1 MNLTN
6 QCNLSCQYCYEFGAD
21 KVATPE
27 GKPKFMDLETAKAS
41 VDFLLA
47 QSAGRRSVHITFFG
61 GETLMNF
68 PLLKQVVAYANERAA
83 AQGRHID
90 FSLTTNATLLTPA
103 IIEFLSEN
111 RIGVTVSMDGPKEM
125 HDQLRVFAN
134 GSGSYDIIEPR
145 VRALIQNHRTRPIT
159 ARVTLTSGVT
169 DVVRIFR
176 HLKQDLG
183 FHEVGF
189 APVTTSPNQL
199 YAINEQRHGRRAGTV
214 PRAGRRVSGVRSA
227 RRMHGF
233 SNVSDTL
240 AELCQGVNKSHPC
253 GAGLGLLG
261 VGPSGDIAPC
271 HRFVDS
277 DAHAL
282 GHISTGIDRE
292 KQADFLRRGHIDSK
306 YDCHTCWARPLCAG
320 GCHHEAFVRYG
331 DTGHPNLHYC
341 DWIRDWTDTCLKI
354 YGAIGAKNP
363 GFLATVCRKESI
375 MKHLRASEQE
385 SARASTTYVAVAH
398 RGRRGACR
406 IRPAQPQRPHVP
418 MGCALMFS
426 PGWEVDAAGGTAGLC
441 QPVERD
447 IYDCYVSCYW
457 PAQVPDHLNN
467 APDWTSQVRR
477 GHQGLAQSGSGVSI
491 SHEHS
496 KADSA
501 AASLRGVHRVCERGH
516 ALSAGYPGRSAGLRR
531 GQSARSSTGFRW
543 RPARPCPFGCR
554 RITRRSTSPPTTTT
568 ASK

>member
-1 MNLTN
+1 MTATETQVCRLGEFHSFEAGDRRFLYLPAGAIFEVDELAGVVIDRLSESDLPPDNLAAHLVERGLPMQDARELIIEMVHAGVIANGHRPADAVQNPPADFPLQTLVLNLTN

-41 VDFLLA
+41 VDFLLE
-47 QSAGRRSVHITFFG
+47 QSAGRRTIHVTFFG

-68 PLLKQVVAYANERAA
+68 PLLKQVVSYANERAA
-83 AQGRHID
+83 SQGRHID

-103 IIEFLSEN
+103 IIEFLSGN

-134 GSGSYDIIEPR
+134 GRGSYDIIEPK

-169 DVVRIFR
+169 DVVKIFR

-199 YAINEQRHGRRAGTV
+199 YAINGRGMD
-214 PRAGRRVSGVRSA
+214 RVLEEFHLLADEYLEYALRGE
-227 RRMHGF
+227 MHGF
-233 SNVSDTL
+233 TNVSDTL
-240 AELCQGVNKSHPC
+240 SELHQGVNKSHPC
-253 GAGLGLLG
+253 GAGLGLVG

-277 DAHAL
+277 DTHAL
-282 GHISTGIDRE
+282 GHISKGIDRE

-354 YGAIGAKNP
+354 YGAISATNP
-363 GFLATVCRKESI
+363 DFLQRFAER
-375 MKHLRASEQE
+375 RAS
-385 SARASTTYVAVAH
+385 
-398 RGRRGACR
+398 
-406 IRPAQPQRPHVP
+406 
-418 MGCALMFS
+418 
-426 PGWEVDAAGGTAGLC
+426 
-441 QPVERD
+441 
-447 IYDCYVSCYW
+447 
-457 PAQVPDHLNN
+457 
-467 APDWTSQVRR
+467 
-477 GHQGLAQSGSGVSI
+477 
-491 SHEHS
+491 
-496 KADSA
+496 
-501 AASLRGVHRVCERGH
+501 
-516 ALSAGYPGRSAGLRR
+516 
-531 GQSARSSTGFRW
+531 
-543 RPARPCPFGCR
+543 
-554 RITRRSTSPPTTTT
+554 
-568 ASK
+568 

>member
-1 MNLTN
+1 MTAPMAAPITTSGARVYRLGEFHRFDAGGAHFLYLVPAGAIFAVDTAVGKLIDCLSSGELPHQQLMEDLAASGLMIEDAEELIEEMYHANVIVANDSVPDQPQPLPDVFPIQTLVMNLTN

-21 KVATPE
+21 KLATPE
-27 GKPKFMDLETAKAS
+27 GKPKFMDLETAKTS

-47 QSAGRRSVHITFFG
+47 QSGDRRSIHITFFG
-61 GETLMNF
+61 GETLMNY
-68 PLLKQVVAYANERAA
+68 PLLKEVVAYANQRAGE
-83 AQGRHID
+83 QERHID
-90 FSLTTNATLLTPA
+90 FSLTTNATLLTPT

-111 RIGVTVSMDGPKEM
+111 HIGVTVSMDGPKEM
-125 HDQLRVFAN
+125 HDHLRVFAN
-134 GSGSYDIIEPR
+134 GKGSYDIIEPK

-159 ARVTLTSGVT
+159 ARVTLTSGVS
-169 DVVRIFR
+169 DVIRIFR

-199 YAINEQRHGRRAGTV
+199 YAINATGMDSVLDQFHTLADEYLEHALRGE
-214 PRAGRRVSGVRSA
+214 S
-227 RRMHGF
+227 HGF

-282 GHISTGIDRE
+282 GHISTGIDRA

-341 DWIRDWTDTCLKI
+341 DWIRDWTDTCLRI
-354 YGAIGAKNP
+354 YGAIAAGNP
-363 GFLATVCRKESI
+363 GFLQQFAERK
-375 MKHLRASEQE
+375 AS
-385 SARASTTYVAVAH
+385 
-398 RGRRGACR
+398 
-406 IRPAQPQRPHVP
+406 
-418 MGCALMFS
+418 
-426 PGWEVDAAGGTAGLC
+426 
-441 QPVERD
+441 
-447 IYDCYVSCYW
+447 
-457 PAQVPDHLNN
+457 
-467 APDWTSQVRR
+467 
-477 GHQGLAQSGSGVSI
+477 
-491 SHEHS
+491 
-496 KADSA
+496 
-501 AASLRGVHRVCERGH
+501 
-516 ALSAGYPGRSAGLRR
+516 
-531 GQSARSSTGFRW
+531 
-543 RPARPCPFGCR
+543 
-554 RITRRSTSPPTTTT
+554 
-568 ASK
+568 

>member
-1 MNLTN
+1 MTATEAATRVYRLGEFHRFDAQGAHFLYLVPAGAIFAVDSAVGKLIECLASGEMPHQRLVDSLAATGIATEDAEELIAEMVHANVILGRDSVAEPPTSLPDVFPIQTLVMNLTN

-41 VDFLLA
+41 VDFLLG
-47 QSAGRRSVHITFFG
+47 QSQGRRSIHITFFG

-68 PLLKQVVAYANERAA
+68 PLLKQVVAYASERAA
-83 AQGRHID
+83 ADGRHID

-125 HDQLRVFAN
+125 HDHLRVFSN
-134 GSGSYDIIEPR
+134 GRGSYDIIEPR

-159 ARVTLTSGVT
+159 ARVTLTAGVS
-169 DVVRIFR
+169 DVIRIFR
-176 HLKQDLG
+176 HLKHDMG

-189 APVTTSPNQL
+189 APVTSSPNQL
-199 YAINEQRHGRRAGTV
+199 YTIGNQGMDHVLEQFHALADEYLEFALRGEA
-214 PRAGRRVSGVRSA
+214 
-227 RRMHGF
+227 HGF

-277 DAHAL
+277 DQHAL
-282 GHISTGIDRE
+282 GNISTGIDKA
-292 KQADFLRRGHIDSK
+292 KQSEFLQRGHIDSK

-354 YGAIGAKNP
+354 YGAIAAGNP
-363 GFLATVCRKESI
+363 GFLQQFAERK
-375 MKHLRASEQE
+375 
-385 SARASTTYVAVAH
+385 
-398 RGRRGACR
+398 
-406 IRPAQPQRPHVP
+406 
-418 MGCALMFS
+418 
-426 PGWEVDAAGGTAGLC
+426 
-441 QPVERD
+441 
-447 IYDCYVSCYW
+447 
-457 PAQVPDHLNN
+457 
-467 APDWTSQVRR
+467 
-477 GHQGLAQSGSGVSI
+477 
-491 SHEHS
+491 
-496 KADSA
+496 
-501 AASLRGVHRVCERGH
+501 AAS
-516 ALSAGYPGRSAGLRR
+516 
-531 GQSARSSTGFRW
+531 
-543 RPARPCPFGCR
+543 
-554 RITRRSTSPPTTTT
+554 
-568 ASK
+568 